1 MKKQRKTTPGLV
13 PALALAPGAEKPLD
27 LTKATTSEK
36 PLDLALASTS
46 EKHVDW
52 TLATCHRMMPAD
64 VNPDG
69 NIYGGGP
76 PCDHIDTAGCIA
88 AYTVHS
94 GMVVTRRMEID
105 FVSPIFVGDILR
117 SYYHIDKI
125 GNSSIEIRVKLDSHR
140 IRPSSD
146 GGIEEFVVPVVT
158 ARLIYVAMTGDGKSK
173 TTVDR
178 KGTRRS

>member
-1 MKKQRKTTPGLV
+1 MKKQRKTTPGLD
-13 PALALAPGAEKPLD
+13 PALVLASGSEKLLD
-27 LTKATTSEK
+27 LTAETTSEEL
-36 PLDLALASTS
+36 LDSTLASTS
-46 EKHVDW
+46 EKQVDW

-105 FVSPIFVGDILR
+105 FVSPIFVGDMLR
-117 SYYHIDKI
+117 SYYHIEKI
-125 GNSSIEIRVKLDSHR
+125 GNSSIDIRVKLDSHR
-140 IRPSSD
+140 RRPSSD

-158 ARLIYVAMTGDGKSK
+158 ARLIYVAMTSDGKSK
-173 TTVDR
+173 TAVDR